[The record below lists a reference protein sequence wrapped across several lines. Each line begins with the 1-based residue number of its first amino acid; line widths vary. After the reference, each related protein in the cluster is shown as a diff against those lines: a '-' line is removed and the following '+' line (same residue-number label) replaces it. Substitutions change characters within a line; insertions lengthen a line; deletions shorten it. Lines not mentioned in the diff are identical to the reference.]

1 VSYLFTFALLYR
13 LFFAVFG
20 FSVFLLLLAAVVL
33 DGLVLLVL
41 LDFVWVVYLAELVGY
56 FAY

>member
-1 VSYLFTFALLYR
+1 MLFR
-13 LFFAVFG
+13 SVIFAVFG

-41 LDFVWVVYLAELVGY
+41 LDFVWVVHLAELVEY
-56 FAY
+56 VVY